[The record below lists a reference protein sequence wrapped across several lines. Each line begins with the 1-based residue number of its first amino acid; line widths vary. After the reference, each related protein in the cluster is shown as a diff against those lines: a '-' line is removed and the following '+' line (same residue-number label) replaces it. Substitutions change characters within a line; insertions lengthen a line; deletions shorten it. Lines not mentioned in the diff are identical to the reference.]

1 MVSKQSLYAIC
12 FDEFSNNQNIG
23 FSSKK
28 ISVNIK
34 NTFTEKFQFRVFG
47 HRDENMDLYIAARIY
62 KDQGD
67 KIKMILYNPN
77 KTIEEHIVNLVREFE
92 NDLNV
97 K

>member
-1 MVSKQSLYAIC
+1 
-12 FDEFSNNQNIG
+12 
-23 FSSKK
+23 
-28 ISVNIK
+28 
-34 NTFTEKFQFRVFG
+34 
-47 HRDENMDLYIAARIY
+47 MDLYIAARIY

-77 KTIEEHIVNLVREFE
+77 KTIEEHIVNLVRDFE